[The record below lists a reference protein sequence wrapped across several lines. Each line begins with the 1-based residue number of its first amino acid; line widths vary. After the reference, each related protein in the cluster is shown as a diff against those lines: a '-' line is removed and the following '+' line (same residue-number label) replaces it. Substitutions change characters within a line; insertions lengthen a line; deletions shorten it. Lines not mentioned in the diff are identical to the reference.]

1 LPVIISI
8 IAAMADNRVIGRGN
22 VIPWHIPED
31 MKRFRE
37 ITMGH
42 PVVLGRK
49 TFESIGRP
57 LPGRKTFIVTR
68 KRGYRAEGCVV
79 VHDLQEALTKCADA
93 DEVFICGGGEVYRE
107 AMPLASRIYLTVVHL
122 EVYGD
127 TLFPIIPGDFLL
139 VRREE
144 IKGAVSCTY
153 LLYERV

>member
-1 LPVIISI
+1 VIISI

-42 PVVLGRK
+42 PVILGRK

-68 KRGYRAEGCVV
+68 KRGYRAEGCIV
-79 VHDLQEALTKCADA
+79 VHDLQEALAKCADA

-122 EVYGD
+122 EVNGD
-127 TLFPIIPGDFLL
+127 TLFPVIPADFLL

-144 IKGAVSCTY
+144 IKGAVLCTY
-153 LLYERV
+153 RLYERV

>member
-1 LPVIISI
+1 MIISI

-42 PVVLGRK
+42 PVILGRK

-57 LPGRKTFIVTR
+57 LPGRKTVIVTR
-68 KRGYRAEGCVV
+68 KRGYCAEGCVV
-79 VHDLQEALTKCADA
+79 VHDLQEALAKCADA

-122 EVYGD
+122 EVDGD
-127 TLFPIIPGDFLL
+127 TLFPMIPEDFLL

>member
-1 LPVIISI
+1 VIISI

-42 PVVLGRK
+42 PVILGRK

-57 LPGRKTFIVTR
+57 LPGRKTVIVTR
-68 KRGYRAEGCVV
+68 KQGYRAEGCVV
-79 VHDLQEALTKCADA
+79 VHDLQEALAKCADA
-93 DEVFICGGGEVYRE
+93 DEIFICGGGEVYRE
-107 AMPLASRIYLTVVHL
+107 TMPLASRIYLTVVHL
-122 EVYGD
+122 EVNGD
-127 TLFPIIPGDFLL
+127 TLFPVIPGDFLL

-144 IKGAVSCTY
+144 IKGAVSCTH